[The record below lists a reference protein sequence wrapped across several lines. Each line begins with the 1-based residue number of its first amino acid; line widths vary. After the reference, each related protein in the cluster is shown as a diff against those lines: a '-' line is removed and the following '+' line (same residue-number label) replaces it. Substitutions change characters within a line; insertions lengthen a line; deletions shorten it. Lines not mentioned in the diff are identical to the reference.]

1 MFENTK
7 NNYANRLQEF
17 RVRRICPIT
26 GKMHEMPILLTWRH
40 FLLAHQ
46 AFKNHTG
53 NRSLIPY
60 LTESEY
66 RFLFEG
72 ISPNKIAVVKEC
84 RQCKA

>member
-1 MFENTK
+1 MK
-7 NNYANRLQEF
+7 NNYANQF
-17 RVRRICPIT
+17 QKFAVRRICPIT
-26 GKMHEMPILLTWRH
+26 GKLLEMPILLIKRH

-53 NRSLIPY
+53 DRTLIPY

-72 ISPNKIAVVKEC
+72 ISANT
-84 RQCKA
+84 

>member
-1 MFENTK
+1 MKEILADMK
-7 NNYANRLQEF
+7 NNYANKFQEF
-17 RVRRICPIT
+17 TVRRVCPTT
-26 GKMHEMPILLTWRH
+26 GKMHEMPILLIKRH

-66 RFLFEG
+66 KFLFEG
-72 ISPNKIAVVKEC
+72 ISPLKDGIRSV
-84 RQCKA
+84 